1 MLSPLAL
8 ANVPVDR
15 TICFA
20 RAARSAG
27 CSTGLYSIDAI
38 CVGSLW
44 CGNTTPP
51 MATPT
56 KNIAASITTITP
68 SFRGALSLRICLSKS
83 SFSRR
88 SIFTS
93 PIFIDAK
100 RNKTAAV
107 PLTSGNNS
115 EFLNFRPKDKYNQ
128 HRVAESRGQSVSW
141 QSPVPALVAQLHVD
155 RCNAQRPLGLW
166 CTFLACATALR
177 GSDVSF

>member
-27 CSTGLYSIDAI
+27 CSAGLYSIDAI

-68 SFRGALSLRICLSKS
+68 SFRGALSIRICLSKS

-88 SIFTS
+88 SFY
-93 PIFIDAK
+93 
-100 RNKTAAV
+100 RRKTQQNCHRSADRRGTIVSSLISRA
-107 PLTSGNNS
+107 
-115 EFLNFRPKDKYNQ
+115 KDKHNQ

-141 QSPVPALVAQLHVD
+141 RSPVPALVAQPHVD
-155 RCNAQRPLGLW
+155 RCNAQRPLGLSI
-166 CTFLACATALR
+166 L
-177 GSDVSF
+177 S